1 MFAATAGVM
10 TSVAL
15 SLFTEGLGLTHHR
28 SMGIGFAVAGMGL
41 MGVSFALTA

>member
-15 SLFTEGLGLTHHR
+15 SLFSEGLGLTHNR
-28 SMGIGFAVAGMGL
+28 NMGIGFAVFGMGM